1 MCDVYMHVRRS
12 MLNIPMQGVHVSYK
26 EQGQNSK
33 QSGHR
38 NVTYVTIISK
48 IQSRVCYIL
57 LVNKQTYSSQTFDN
71 TIRLKCSFHQ
81 STAGKMLHL
90 SIHILRAVEK

>member
-1 MCDVYMHVRRS
+1 MHVRRS
-12 MLNIPMQGVHVSYK
+12 MLNSVHVSYN
-26 EQGQNSK
+26 ERGRNSK
-33 QSGHR
+33 QSGHK
-38 NVTYVTIISK
+38 NVTYITVISK

-57 LVNKQTYSSQTFDN
+57 LVNRLTNSSQTFDN

-90 SIHILRAVEK
+90 SIHILCAVEK